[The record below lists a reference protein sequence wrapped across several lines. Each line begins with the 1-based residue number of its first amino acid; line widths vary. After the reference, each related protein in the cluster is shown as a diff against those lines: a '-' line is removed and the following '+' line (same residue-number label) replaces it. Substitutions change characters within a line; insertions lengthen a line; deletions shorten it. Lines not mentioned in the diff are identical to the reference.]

1 MSARGGLLKLK
12 QRLTTKSLRSQLLAR
27 SLFILAALLIL
38 IGSLQYI
45 IMRDFLYR
53 NQAEAMMSE
62 LRNMPRDL
70 FGGGWSMGDV
80 PDKNHK
86 GGDLNHDGNA
96 AEDGGASSSGTGA
109 GDNGQ
114 MPINVPDYDGAS
126 GRPNNPVFYMLDKS
140 MAIIDI
146 DGTYTDV
153 TASRGIASPH
163 LTDAQ
168 YDEVREQ
175 IAQMRGLQ
183 YRVATSEDGT
193 EQLLVF
199 TNTNPGSNAILQL
212 GQKTAPLKDV
222 LIRQLSIFAGLS
234 ILALIGGILLF
245 LPILRRTLRP
255 LNRMVETVA
264 RIDAGSLNERFPA
277 DQGQLEIDR
286 LAESFNGMLERLALS
301 FEAER
306 EAKEQMRRFIADAS
320 HELRTPL
327 TSIHGFIE
335 VLLRGAADRR
345 EQLYP
350 ALNSMHGE
358 STRIKKLVED
368 LLTLAKLDRAPQLHL
383 SEVRLDRLME
393 EMEPHLHMLAGDREV
408 RFHLDKNILVKCDA
422 DKIKQ
427 VVLNLFHNA
436 VQHTDAA
443 SGIIEVSVQ
452 AKNGQ
457 VVGSIRDNG
466 AGIAEEHVAHV
477 FDRFYRSDTSRT
489 RKQGGAGLGLAIS
502 QSLIEAHEGTISVE
516 SKLGVGST
524 FTFTL
529 PLLGSGKL

>member
-1 MSARGGLLKLK
+1 MSARGGLHKLK

-27 SLFILAALLIL
+27 SLFIIAALLIL
-38 IGSLQYI
+38 IGGLQYTF
-45 IMRDFLYR
+45 MRDFLYR

-70 FGGGWSMGDV
+70 FGGGWSMGDLPGKTHKESDWNHEDNTTHGNTSGDGTQMPGTV
-80 PDKNHK
+80 PSY
-86 GGDLNHDGNA
+86 DGN
-96 AEDGGASSSGTGA
+96 
-109 GDNGQ
+109 NGSR
-114 MPINVPDYDGAS
+114 PD
-126 GRPNNPVFYMLDKS
+126 NPVFFMLDKS

-146 DGTYTDV
+146 DGAYTDV
-153 TASRGIASPH
+153 TASRGIASPR

-175 IAQMRGLQ
+175 MGHQREVQ
-183 YRVATSEDGT
+183 YRVATSADGT

-199 TNTNPGSNAILQL
+199 TNTSPGSNAILQL

-222 LIRQLSIFAGLS
+222 LIRQVSIFAGLS
-234 ILALIGGILLF
+234 LLALIGGILLF

-277 DQGQLEIDR
+277 VQGQLEIDR

-383 SEVRLDRLME
+383 SEVRFDRLME

-436 VQHTDAA
+436 VQHTDA
-443 SGIIEVSVQ
+443 SNGVIEVSVHT
-452 AKNGQ
+452 KNGQ
-457 VVGSIRDNG
+457 VACSIRDNG
-466 AGIAEEHVAHV
+466 VGIAEEHVAHV

-502 QSLIEAHEGTISVE
+502 QSLVEAHEGTISVE
-516 SKLGVGST
+516 SELGVGST

-529 PLLGSGKL
+529 PLLDSGK

>member
-1 MSARGGLLKLK
+1 MVL
-12 QRLTTKSLRSQLLAR
+12 
-27 SLFILAALLIL
+27 
-38 IGSLQYI
+38 
-45 IMRDFLYR
+45 
-53 NQAEAMMSE
+53 
-62 LRNMPRDL
+62 PR
-70 FGGGWSMGDV
+70 
-80 PDKNHK
+80 K
-86 GGDLNHDGNA
+86 
-96 AEDGGASSSGTGA
+96 
-109 GDNGQ
+109 
-114 MPINVPDYDGAS
+114 I
-126 GRPNNPVFYMLDKS
+126 
-140 MAIIDI
+140 
-146 DGTYTDV
+146 
-153 TASRGIASPH
+153 
-163 LTDAQ
+163 
-168 YDEVREQ
+168 
-175 IAQMRGLQ
+175 Q
-183 YRVATSEDGT
+183 YRVAVSEDGI

-199 TNTNPGSNAILQL
+199 TNTNPGSGVILQL
-212 GQKTAPLKDV
+212 GQKTAPLKA
-222 LIRQLSIFAGLS
+222 LLLRQLLIFAGLS
-234 ILALIGGILLF
+234 TLALAGGLLLF
-245 LPILRRTLRP
+245 LPALRRTLRP

-277 DQGQLEIDR
+277 AQGQLEIDR
-286 LAESFNGMLERLALS
+286 LAESFNGMLKRLSHS

-358 STRIKKLVED
+358 STRMKKLVED
-368 LLTLAKLDRAPQLHL
+368 LLTLAKLDRAPQLRI
-383 SEVRLDRLME
+383 SEVRLNRLME
-393 EMEPHLHMLAGDREV
+393 EMEPHLHMLAGEREV
-408 RFHLDKNILVKCDA
+408 RFHLDAPIQVKCDA

-443 SGIIEVSVQ
+443 SGVIEVKAQ

-457 VVGSIRDNG
+457 AIVFVRDNG
-466 AGIAEEHVAHV
+466 AGIADEHVAHV

-489 RKQGGAGLGLAIS
+489 RKHGGAGLGLAIS
-502 QSLIEAHEGTISVE
+502 QSLIEAHGGTISVE

-529 PLLGSGKL
+529 PLLGSSHKS